1 MLRPRN
7 VAASRGS
14 SRRLGAR
21 CGPVALLLL
30 AALAPA
36 TAVGQC
42 APQPVFTELFAY
54 DPAVPSQLLGK
65 WLGSQQMPAR
75 EDIERQIAVAVV
87 IAEEEAPLLMPV
99 QRVVGGV
106 QVENNLPRR
115 APVRLQKQ
123 IDK

>member
-36 TAVGQC
+36 TAVGQR

>member
-21 CGPVALLLL
+21 CGLVALLLL
-30 AALAPA
+30 AALAPV
-36 TAVGQC
+36 TAVGQR

-99 QRVVGGV
+99 QWVVGGV

>member
-36 TAVGQC
+36 MAVGPC

>member
-1 MLRPRN
+1 
-7 VAASRGS
+7 
-14 SRRLGAR
+14 
-21 CGPVALLLL
+21 LLLL

-42 APQPVFTELFAY
+42 APQPVFTERFAY

>member
-14 SRRLGAR
+14 SRRLGAS
-21 CGPVALLLL
+21 GPVALLLL

-36 TAVGQC
+36 TAVGQR

-65 WLGSQQMPAR
+65 WLGSQPMPAR
-75 EDIERQIAVAVV
+75 E
-87 IAEEEAPLLMPV
+87 
-99 QRVVGGV
+99 
-106 QVENNLPRR
+106 PRSG
-115 APVRLQKQ
+115 
-123 IDK
+123 

>member
-99 QRVVGGV
+99 QWVVGGV

>member
-75 EDIERQIAVAVV
+75 EDIERQIAVVV